1 MYASEFQNNNKI
13 SFKINP
19 VKITLKQLPITS
31 MQRKNIDRR
40 WYDVVLIVVRPLDSC
55 HYPLFYLEKIC

>member
-1 MYASEFQNNNKI
+1 MYTSEFQNNI

-40 WYDVVLIVVRPLDSC
+40 WYDVVLIVVRALDSC
-55 HYPLFYLEKIC
+55 HYPLFYLEKFVRN